1 VPGGARWLAL
11 VLAAC
16 GSGATSTPDG
26 RPVSAADAPLAV
38 DAASPADAA
47 PAPDAATTCVAT
59 TAAQLVACAG
69 QVQSG
74 ARSVIEIQ
82 GDIVCSGVDACR
94 VEIHDRPVTVR
105 GVPGASIRRTDHH
118 DYPLIQAIATP
129 SATVADLTID
139 EVGSVDCEP
148 VSPTNPPV
156 ENPAC
161 AHTLDF
167 YGVGSATLD
176 HVTVVASKSLA
187 ASFNTGGSVRITH
200 SRFVAPLQF
209 GVQAGQLTAG
219 FSVEDTLFAQAS
231 SNALVLYM
239 LHGTAQAP
247 LVVRNTFFDHNH
259 RDDVYFLCGPQAN
272 VRCSGGQLLLAQGV
286 DFLRVEKTVLRR
298 GADDVDPNTPV
309 GGVEIN
315 FPAVHDVSF
324 VDNDVHTHGMW
335 GIYLNSDPV
344 DVARISL
351 LGNKLYDN
359 GRSLYYDG
367 VDVGN
372 FPQGIVTE
380 TGSCHQAG
388 CAKVTLGMLWAVP
401 GGSFSWV
408 TNDATAPRVVVDG
421 TQSSTDANGQGAAA
435 PGTTVLL
442 YDGATELD
450 RLTLP

>member
-1 VPGGARWLAL
+1 VWLAL

-26 RPVSAADAPLAV
+26 RPASVDAPLAADAPMAV
-38 DAASPADAA
+38 DAASSADAA

-94 VEIHDRPVTVR
+94 VEIHDRAFTVR
-105 GVPGASIRRTDHH
+105 GVAGASIRRTDHH

-129 SATVADLTID
+129 SATIAALTFD
-139 EVGSVDCEP
+139 EDGSVDCEP
-148 VSPTNPPV
+148 ISPTNPPV

-167 YGVGSATLD
+167 YGVESATLD

-209 GVQAGQLTAG
+209 GVQAGQLTGG
-219 FSVEDTLFAQAS
+219 FSVEDSLFAQSS
-231 SNALVLYM
+231 SNALALYKI
-239 LHGTAQAP
+239 HGTAQAP

-259 RDDVYFLCGPQAN
+259 RDDVYFVCGPQAN
-272 VRCSGGQLLLAQGV
+272 ARCSGGQMLLAEGI
-286 DFLRVEKTVLRR
+286 DFLLVEKTVLRR

-315 FPAVHDVSF
+315 YPAVHDVTF
-324 VDNDVHTHGMW
+324 AGNDVHTHGMW
-335 GIYLNSDPV
+335 GIYLNSNPV
-344 DVARISL
+344 DVGRISFL
-351 LGNKLYDN
+351 NNKLYDN
-359 GRSLYYDG
+359 GKSLYYDG
-367 VDVGN
+367 VDLGN
-372 FPQGIVTE
+372 FPLGIVTE

-388 CAKVTLGMLWAVP
+388 CVKVTLGMLWAVP

-408 TNDATAPRVVVDG
+408 TNDATAPRVVVNG
-421 TQSSTDANGQGAAA
+421 TQTSTDANGQGVGA
-435 PGTTVLL
+435 PDTQVVL